1 MKKYA
6 IVFVILTLSLL
17 LAACGSDGAQTSLTS
32 ATAAPAATEAPA
44 PTEEPAPAPTE
55 EPAATE
61 APAAE
66 PAPAEAVT
74 VEITVRDYG
83 VIRLELDPA
92 AAPATVA
99 NFVALAESGF
109 YDGLTFHRIM
119 DGFMIQGGDPTGTGY
134 GGSEENIPGEFAA
147 NGFDNPISHVKGVIS
162 MARAQDYNSASSQF
176 FITED
181 DATFLDGLYAAF
193 GRVTEGMDVVERIAG
208 EARPTDNNG
217 SISPEDQP
225 VMESVKILPAP

>member
-134 GGSEENIPGEFAA
+134 
-147 NGFDNPISHVKGVIS
+147 DNPISHVKGVIS